1 MTTHTLATVVA
12 GMLFLA
18 VACGAFGA
26 HALQEVLTPE
36 MKAVYQ
42 TAVFYHL
49 THALGALLVL
59 TLQRAGGISEK
70 LGRTVATLLLI
81 GVVIFSGS
89 LYALTLTGITV
100 LGAITPIGGTLFL
113 IGWGTLAWGLWRAK

>member
-1 MTTHTLATVVA
+1 MSQHTLAQLSA
-12 GMLFLA
+12 LLLFLG

-49 THALGALLVL
+49 THALGALLVF

-89 LYALTLTGITV
+89 LYALTLTGIKV

-113 IGWGTLAWGLWRAK
+113 IGWGALAWGLWRAK